1 MCIILGIVNLV
12 ILCKDSEID
21 DTKYGPSTKYPDL
34 VKKEQ

>member
-12 ILCKDSEID
+12 ILCKDSDID
-21 DTKYGPSTKYPDL
+21 DNKYGPSTKYPDL